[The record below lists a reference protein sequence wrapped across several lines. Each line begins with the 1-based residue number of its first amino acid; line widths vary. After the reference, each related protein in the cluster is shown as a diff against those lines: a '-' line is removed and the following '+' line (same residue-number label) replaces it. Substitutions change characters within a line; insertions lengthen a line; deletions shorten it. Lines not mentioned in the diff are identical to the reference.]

1 MSVDTKIEAEK
12 AEATP
17 VIPCWSCKGP
27 VNEGNP
33 FCGTCKVVQSPGQI
47 NHFVRF
53 DLPVAYRVDVAA
65 LDKKYFELQRL
76 LHPDR
81 FVAKGGAEKALS
93 QQQAISL
100 NEAYETL
107 KNPQKRADYMVHL
120 FGTEVLPE
128 GCNLVNDQELLMEA
142 MEMREALLEAET
154 ADEVMAVG
162 QRAVDDIKE
171 CVEDLADAFDLHNY
185 GEACR
190 LTTRLKYLQKLTDET
205 KARRA
210 KLMSV

>member
-1 MSVDTKIEAEK
+1 MSIDSEIKAEN
-12 AEATP
+12 AEATAL
-17 VIPCWSCKGP
+17 IPCWSCKGP

-33 FCGTCKVVQSPGQI
+33 FCGTCEAVQSPGQI

-53 DLPVAYRVDVAA
+53 GLPVVYRIDESE
-65 LDKKYFELQRL
+65 LDLKYFELQRM

-100 NEAYETL
+100 NDAYETL
-107 KNPQKRADYMVHL
+107 KDPQRRADYMVHL

-154 ADEVMAVG
+154 ADEVMSVG
-162 QRAVDDIKE
+162 QRAFDDIKI
-171 CVEDLADAFDLHNY
+171 CIEDLADAFDLHNY

-190 LTTRLKYLQKLTDET
+190 LTTRLKYLQKLVDET
-205 KARRA
+205 KARRV